1 MSTEIEVHLEWKY
14 SPKNYIEEPIQISSE
29 GFELSISDGVA
40 LAKINPSFYE
50 ENTKIKETL
59 TGLVE
64 SRLLAVQIMS
74 HRDFILSKPS
84 RSDLREDGSKN
95 IFLEVDPIVIK
106 MSIEPVDLV
115 IRDKD
120 GNIVSDSKRDRLK
133 KQKWFAEVVDKH
145 RNTDITL
152 DHMLKSYQNAAKNPD
167 NELVHL
173 YEIRDALSS
182 RFGKKKNAIK
192 KLRITNKEWD
202 IIGDI
207 ANSQPLK
214 EGRHRGKSAGAIRP
228 ADKNELEIDRKAVA
242 NLVEKYLIYL
252 ETE

>member
-1 MSTEIEVHLEWKY
+1 MGLE
-14 SPKNYIEEPIQISSE
+14 SFDSHPLGNINQFHPALTGFPRFRSFLGTTSE

-133 KQKWFAEVVDKH
+133 KQNLYCIQFCIKIGVSA
-145 RNTDITL
+145 
-152 DHMLKSYQNAAKNPD
+152 Q
-167 NELVHL
+167 LVT
-173 YEIRDALSS
+173 INS
-182 RFGKKKNAIK
+182 RP
-192 KLRITNKEWD
+192 R
-202 IIGDI
+202 
-207 ANSQPLK
+207 
-214 EGRHRGKSAGAIRP
+214 
-228 ADKNELEIDRKAVA
+228 
-242 NLVEKYLIYL
+242 
-252 ETE
+252 

>member
-1 MSTEIEVHLEWKY
+1 MSTVVEVQSEWKY
-14 SPKNYIEEPIQISSE
+14 TPESYIEEPIQISGE

-50 ENTKIKETL
+50 ENPEIGETL
-59 TGLVE
+59 TGLIE

-74 HRDFILSKPS
+74 HGDFTLSKPS

-106 MSIEPVDLV
+106 MSVGTVDLV

-133 KQKWFAEVVDKH
+133 KQKWFAETVNKH
-145 RNTDITL
+145 RDVDSTL
-152 DHMLKSYQNAAKNPD
+152 DQMLKSYQNAVKDPD

-173 YEIRDALSS
+173 YEIRDALPI
-182 RFGKKKNAIK
+182 RFGNRKNAIK
-192 KLRITNKEWD
+192 HLGLTNKEWK
-202 IIGDI
+202 IIGDL
-207 ANSQPLK
+207 ANNRPLK
-214 EGRHRGKSAGAIRP
+214 EGRHRGKSAGALRP
-228 ADKNELEIDRKAVA
+228 AEKNELEKARKAVA